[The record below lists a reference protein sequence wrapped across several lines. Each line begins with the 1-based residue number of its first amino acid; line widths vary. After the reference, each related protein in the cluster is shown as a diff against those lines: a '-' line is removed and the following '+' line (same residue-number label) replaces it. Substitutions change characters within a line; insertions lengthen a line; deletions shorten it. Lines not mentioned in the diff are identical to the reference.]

1 MYKNT
6 VITIGRQYGSGGRE
20 IGKKIAELLGI
31 SYYDDELIS
40 LAAKNSGINSETL
53 SDVDE
58 KATNSLLYTLAMG
71 GSLFGGNA
79 AIAYEMPINDKLY
92 LAQSEVIKE
101 LAQKEPCVIIGRCA
115 DYVLKDYPSSINI
128 FIYADLDKRA
138 VRVAA
143 RRNITEAKA
152 KDIIIKTDKQRANYY
167 NYYTSLKW
175 GRVENYDLCIDSGR
189 LSIDKAAEAIVAY
202 VEKITEDKE

>member
-1 MYKNT
+1 MYNNT

-20 IGKKIAELLGI
+20 IGKKLSEILGI

-40 LAAKNSGINSETL
+40 LAAKNSGLNHDVL

-79 AIAYEMPINDKLY
+79 AMAYEMPINDKLY
-92 LAQSEVIKE
+92 IAQSEVIKE
-101 LAQKEPCVIIGRCA
+101 LAEKESCVIIGRCA
-115 DYVLKDYPSSINI
+115 DYVLKDYPSAINV
-128 FIYADLDKRA
+128 FIYADLDRRA
-138 VRVAA
+138 ERVAA
-143 RRNITEAKA
+143 AKGITEVKA
-152 KDIIIKTDKQRANYY
+152 KDLIIKTDKQRANYY

-175 GRVENYDLCIDSGR
+175 GRIENYNLCIDSGKTGTE
-189 LSIDKAAEAIVAY
+189 KAAEIIANY
-202 VEKITEDKE
+202 VRALNK